1 MPFYGSVLWDLSCT
15 DINMFYT
22 AWRKCIRRILN
33 ISSRTHCR
41 YLNTL
46 CADFPVDMQLHT
58 RFLKFFHMTLSS
70 NNDCISLCAKLALNG
85 SGSIICQ
92 NLNLVSYIYSINKYQ
107 IKIPH
112 VNQIIENI
120 HRLNMN
126 NIPHEDFVNTSVIND
141 LLHMREYPDLSLFTS
156 VELNSILENMC
167 VN

>member
-1 MPFYGSVLWDLSCT
+1 
-15 DINMFYT
+15 
-22 AWRKCIRRILN
+22 
-33 ISSRTHCR
+33 
-41 YLNTL
+41 
-46 CADFPVDMQLHT
+46 MQLHT

-70 NNDCISLCAKLALNG
+70 KNDCISLCAKIALNG

-92 NLNLVSYIYSINKYQ
+92 NLNLVSYIYSKDKYQ
-107 IKIPH
+107 IKISH
-112 VNQIIENI
+112 VNQIENI
-120 HRLNMN
+120 HRLYMN

>member
-1 MPFYGSVLWDLSCT
+1 
-15 DINMFYT
+15 
-22 AWRKCIRRILN
+22 
-33 ISSRTHCR
+33 
-41 YLNTL
+41 
-46 CADFPVDMQLHT
+46 
-58 RFLKFFHMTLSS
+58 MTLSS
-70 NNDCISLCAKLALNG
+70 KNDCISLCAKIALNG

-107 IKIPH
+107 IKISH

-120 HRLNMN
+120 HRLYMN
-126 NIPHEDFVNTSVIND
+126 NIPHEDFVNTFVIND